1 MYKTTLQKNARLA
14 PRSIVQGMP
23 RWRSTGCVSQ
33 SPQSN
38 LGTNIQPD
46 CVMRVMALFG
56 VCAVKKKWAGEA
68 SWELDKFA
76 HSLFVRRLFLG
87 LHIYQIQSSP
97 PFVSLFTPPPGI
109 DGTGRCESERLK
121 QLQNETQ
128 FDSIAKDGMC
138 NK

>member
-1 MYKTTLQKNARLA
+1 MEVHRLCEPKSAVQPRNQYSALLCNASYGVI
-14 PRSIVQGMP
+14 RSLRRKEEVGGGGKLGSWISL
-23 RWRSTGCVSQ
+23 RIHRSS
-33 SPQSN
+33 
-38 LGTNIQPD
+38 
-46 CVMRVMALFG
+46 
-56 VCAVKKKWAGEA
+56 
-68 SWELDKFA
+68 
-76 HSLFVRRLFLG
+76 VRRLFLG